1 MPRPKKIWFRK
12 DVGCWMVTISG
23 KRIRLAEG
31 RENKKLAQQ
40 KFHELAVERA
50 RAPEAPTARVADVI
64 EAFTSRSSSNC
75 WIGAAGSAAACA
87 RPPMN

>member
-1 MPRPKKIWFRK
+1 MPRPNKIWFRK
-12 DVGCWMVTISG
+12 DVGWWMVTISG

-50 RAPEAPTARVADVI
+50 RAPEAPTGRSVSEENNGRV
-64 EAFTSRSSSNC
+64 R
-75 WIGAAGSAAACA
+75 
-87 RPPMN
+87 RPRLGRH